1 MMRQSPAIIL
11 LLSFVTLPLS
21 GQTPEG
27 WKMRVDR
34 SQNAQD
40 PDDRPD
46 LAFVTRGKG
55 FHVKGG
61 PAGTFWDAR
70 NKAAG
75 SYTLKATFNLNQ
87 PSSHTNYYGLVFG
100 GSQLEGANQAYSYFV
115 VAQDGSYLIRQR
127 TGESVKDVARAPHQ
141 AVRRPDGSGRSS
153 NTLEVR
159 VGADMVSYVVNGTV
173 VHSVARNNVNT
184 DGIVGFRVNHQL
196 DVAVEGFELQRS

>member
-1 MMRQSPAIIL
+1 MRHSLVAL
-11 LLSFVTLPLS
+11 LLISCVALPLS
-21 GQTPEG
+21 AQSPDG

-34 SQNAQD
+34 SQSAQD

-46 LAFVTRGKG
+46 LSFVSKGKG

-61 PAGTFWDAR
+61 PAGTFWSASH
-70 NKAAG
+70 NAAG
-75 SYTLKATFNLNQ
+75 NYTLKATFNLNE
-87 PSSHTNYYGLVFG
+87 PSSHPNFYGLVFG
-100 GSQLEGANQAYSYFV
+100 GSQLEGASQAYTYFV

-127 TGESVKDVARAPHQ
+127 AGNDVKDVVRAPH
-141 AVRRPDGSGRSS
+141 ASVKRPDGAGRSS

-159 VGADMVSYVVNGTV
+159 VAADMVSYLVNGTV
-173 VHSVARNNVNT
+173 VHSVARNSVTT

>member
-1 MMRQSPAIIL
+1 MRPSFVIL
-11 LLSFVTLPLS
+11 LLISYVTLPLS
-21 GQTPEG
+21 AQSPEG

-34 SQNAQD
+34 SQSAQD

-46 LAFVTRGKG
+46 LTFVSKGKVL
-55 FHVKGG
+55 HVKGG

-70 NKAAG
+70 NNAAG
-75 SYTLKATFNLNQ
+75 TYTLKATFNLNQ

-100 GSQLEGANQAYSYFV
+100 GAQLEGANQAYSYFV
-115 VAQDGSYLIRQR
+115 VAQDGSFLIRQR
-127 TGESVKDVARAPHQ
+127 VGNDVKDVARAPHQ
-141 AVRRPDGSGRSS
+141 AVKRPDGTGRST

-159 VGADMVSYVVNGTV
+159 VTGDTVSYVVNGTI
-173 VHSVARNNVNT
+173 VHSLAKNAVTT